1 MARSANIVD
10 FNDIKKRSNPSHPYR
25 TDGALSLAAPSAKVR
40 YRFIDDGD
48 YDRASRTSLSFDE
61 NYGSADART
70 ARPSYSESSRSRTS
84 RAYSALA
91 RQTREARGAAS
102 DARPVHTRSAQ
113 TSTRSRFPWEAAEG
127 VVDGADFGIDGADF
141 GFGRLSAGAGSARVA
156 GSRGRHAARAQV
168 TSAAAAPRGWAGFAR
183 TSSDA
188 ASGRPAGRSR
198 GAASAA
204 DDAAD
209 EAGAPVAET
218 SAERRARRK
227 RERRKQ
233 HADRMFDRQFAGDAA
248 PRHGSS
254 ADADAAD
261 GAPRAALY
269 KGRMGKTERKSARM
283 QNASEAG
290 SPSAKRSAG
299 SWFSSFSMTRGRM
312 VRLTV
317 AVCAVLVCAF
327 LYAPAQQYYQS
338 SRDNARLQA
347 EYDAIAQRNDALQQ
361 QNDILSTDAGIQD
374 AVRSKYGYVQNGEST
389 ANVSG
394 LSQDFEDDA
403 QEVTAT
409 DANVVAG
416 SVAAPTYWYT
426 PILDFVFNVKE

>member
-70 ARPSYSESSRSRTS
+70 TRPSYSESSRSRTS

-102 DARPVHTRSAQ
+102 DAHPAHTRSGR
-113 TSTRSRFPWEAAEG
+113 TSACSRFPWEAAEG
-127 VVDGADFGIDGADF
+127 AVDGADFGS
-141 GFGRLSAGAGSARVA
+141 GRLSASDGPARVA
-156 GSRGRHAARAQV
+156 GSRGRHATRAQA
-168 TSAAAAPRGWAGFAR
+168 TSAATVARGRAGFAR

-188 ASGRPAGRSR
+188 APTRSAGRSR
-198 GAASAA
+198 GAAPAS
-204 DDAAD
+204 DGAAD
-209 EAGAPVAET
+209 EADAPVAET

-233 HADRMFDRQFAGDAA
+233 RADRMFDRQFAGDASS
-248 PRHGSS
+248 RHGSS
-254 ADADAAD
+254 ADAEAAD

-299 SWFSSFSMTRGRM
+299 SWFSSFTMTRGRM

-374 AVRSKYGYVQNGEST
+374 AVRSKYGYVQNGEQT

-394 LSQDFEDDA
+394 LSQGSEDDA